1 MRELENQKEAQTK
14 IDVQVNQ
21 KERGNVSVSVT
32 CNGSKLTKADSGRAS
47 EFTDELFISTK
58 ISFVEH
64 VPTIEASVSEKHGS
78 KLTKADAGRMES

>member
-1 MRELENQKEAQTK
+1 MRELENQKEEQIK
-14 IDVQVNQ
+14 IDVQVNP
-21 KERGNVSVSVT
+21 KERGNVSVTVSR
-32 CNGSKLTKADSGRAS
+32 NHSKLTKADSGRAS

-78 KLTKADAGRMES
+78 KLTKADAGRIES